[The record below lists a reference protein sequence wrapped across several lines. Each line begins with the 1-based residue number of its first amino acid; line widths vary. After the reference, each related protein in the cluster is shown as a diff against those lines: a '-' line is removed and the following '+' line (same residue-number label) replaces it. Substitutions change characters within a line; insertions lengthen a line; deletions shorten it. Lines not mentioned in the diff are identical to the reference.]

1 MQTSTVSTGRSA
13 SKFATEAAQRGSLL
27 IAARTRHSSEF
38 AATGSARTCETNRH
52 NHHAPDGHGATN
64 QQDREM
70 NNYKTKFHKDRT
82 VTIWNVYAQAWQR
95 LQADLIPD
103 QVLATLNDAE
113 RKRIAAIGATYE

>member
-1 MQTSTVSTGRSA
+1 
-13 SKFATEAAQRGSLL
+13 
-27 IAARTRHSSEF
+27 
-38 AATGSARTCETNRH
+38 
-52 NHHAPDGHGATN
+52 
-64 QQDREM
+64 M